1 MQSNDT
7 FAPLRAQGCTITKD
21 GTVYDRTGRELTVG
35 EIQDMTQADYL
46 TEFEHASRRR
56 DRTTMNRIAAEHPT
70 DNRVR
75 LYLSHY

>member
-1 MQSNDT
+1 MKTTDV
-7 FAPLRAQGCTITKD
+7 FAPLKAQGCIITKD

-56 DRTTMNRIAAEHPT
+56 DRITMNRIAAEHPT

-75 LYLSHY
+75 LYISN